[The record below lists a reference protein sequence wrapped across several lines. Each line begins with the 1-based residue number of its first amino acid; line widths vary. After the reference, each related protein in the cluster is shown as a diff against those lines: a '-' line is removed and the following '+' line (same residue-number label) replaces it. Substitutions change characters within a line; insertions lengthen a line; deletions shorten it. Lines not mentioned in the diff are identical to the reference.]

1 MTILKSTGMKK
12 FVLYTTLAT
21 TLFCS
26 CEKIIEQEPQASLDA
41 TTAFNNRQSVEAG
54 IIGVYDAFQSAS
66 YYGVS
71 YTLLAELGADI
82 TSHTG
87 SFPSYLEIKNRNITT
102 NNTDVSSLWNQIY
115 VAINRAN
122 TVLAAAENITDA
134 AFNKPVALA
143 ELRFLRGV
151 AYFDLLRLWGGTV
164 DGYNKA
170 TGKGVPLRLQP
181 TLTGADAAATQRAT
195 EADLWAQIH
204 ADLDFAVQ
212 NAPAT
217 AATGR
222 LTKNA
227 ALGMSARAELY
238 QNNFEQAEAWA
249 TQIID
254 QYAAQARGGLAAN
267 YADIWATKNTKPES
281 IWELQFTATDANSLR
296 FYYYG
301 RNEVAS
307 SAELGAAHEAGDT
320 RKAVNYTPTSVAT
333 TFKQLKYFRADGTD
347 NIPLLRL
354 AEVYLIRAEARARK
368 AAPDILGAQTDLNV
382 VRSRAGLL
390 PTTAATPDALLE
402 AVLQERRIELAHEA
416 HRWFDLRRTGR
427 AAATL
432 GIPETF
438 RVLWPIPQR
447 ERETSGF
454 IIDQNDGY

>member
-1 MTILKSTGMKK
+1 M
-12 FVLYTTLAT
+12 
-21 TLFCS
+21 FCS
-26 CEKIIEQEPQASLDA
+26 CKKIIEQEPQASLDA
-41 TTAFNNRQSVEAG
+41 NTAFNSRQSVEAG

-82 TSHTG
+82 ISHTG
-87 SFPSYLEIKNRNITT
+87 SFPSYLEIRNRNITT
-102 NNTDVSSLWNQIY
+102 NNVDVSNLWNQIY

-122 TVLAAAENITDA
+122 TVLAAAENITDP
-134 AFNKPVALA
+134 AFAKEAALA

-151 AYFDLLRLWGGTV
+151 AYFDLLRLWGGSIE
-164 DGYNKA
+164 GYNTA
-170 TGKGVPLRLQP
+170 NGKGVPLRLNP
-181 TLTGADAAATQRAT
+181 TLTGADAAPTQRAT
-195 EADLWAQIH
+195 EAEVWTQILS
-204 ADLDFAVQ
+204 DLDFAVQ

-222 LTKNA
+222 VTKNA

-238 QNNFEQAEAWA
+238 RNNFEQAEALASQVLDPFA
-249 TQIID
+249 TQP
-254 QYAAQARGGLAAN
+254 RGGLAAS
-267 YADIWATKNTKPES
+267 YADIWATKNTRPES

-301 RNEVAS
+301 RNEIAS

-320 RKAVNYTPTSVAT
+320 RKAVNYTPTSIAT
-333 TFKQLKYFRADGTD
+333 TFKQLKYFRPDGTD
-347 NIPLLRL
+347 NILLLRL

-368 AAPDILGAQTDLNV
+368 AAPDVLGAQADLNI

-390 PTTAATPDALLE
+390 PTLAATPDALLE

-416 HRWFDLRRTGR
+416 HRWFDLRRTGK
-427 AAATL
+427 AVSTL
-432 GIPETF
+432 GIAETF

-454 IIDQNDGY
+454 IVDQNEGY

>member
-1 MTILKSTGMKK
+1 MKK
-12 FVLYTTLAT
+12 SLIYISLAA
-21 TLFCS
+21 TLFAS
-26 CEKIIEQEPQASLDA
+26 CEKIIEQEPQTSLDA

-71 YTLLAELGADI
+71 YTLLAELGADN

-102 NNTDVSSLWNQIY
+102 NNVDLSNLWNQIY
-115 VAINRAN
+115 VVINRVN
-122 TVLAAAENITDA
+122 TVLAAAEGITDA

-151 AYFDLLRLWGGTV
+151 AYFDLLRLWGGNIT
-164 DGYNKA
+164 GYNM
-170 TGKGVPLRLQP
+170 TGGKGVPLRLVP
-181 TLTGADAAATQRAT
+181 TLTGADAAATARVT
-195 EADLWAQIH
+195 EAEVWTQIL

-212 NAPAT
+212 NAPVPST
-217 AATGR
+217 TVSVAAGR

-227 ALGMSARAELY
+227 ALGMAARAELY
-238 QNNFEQAEAWA
+238 RNNFDAAETLA
-249 TQIID
+249 TQILT
-254 QYAAQARGGLAAN
+254 QYTAVARGGLAAN
-267 YADIWATKNTKPES
+267 YADVWATKNTRPES

-307 SAELGAAHEAGDT
+307 SAALGDAHEAGDT
-320 RKAVNYTPTSVAT
+320 RKAVNYTPTAIAT
-333 TFKQLKYFRADGTD
+333 TFKQLKYFRPDGTD

-354 AEVYLIRAEARARK
+354 AEIYLIRAEARARK
-368 AAPDILGAQTDLNV
+368 AVPDIAGAQADLNI
-382 VRSRAGLL
+382 VRSRAGLEG
-390 PTTAATPDALLE
+390 TAAATTDAMLD
-402 AVLQERRIELAHEA
+402 AVLQERRVELAHEA

-427 AAATL
+427 AATVLA
-432 GIPETF
+432 IPETF

-454 IIDQNDGY
+454 LIDQNEGY